1 MARRRLVSPA
11 LTSVLRVLT
20 MNSLKPTRFI
30 GSILLTAIPCFAILG
45 LVFSAAFTARAF
57 AQGDAPTNIGPLK
70 PLVVTPMESH
80 IGNVTGHAVE
90 AKSDYRRYCAGCH
103 GTYGDANGENAVWL
117 DPKPRDFTIATFKC
131 RSTLTGTLP
140 TDQDLSD
147 TISRGLTNSNM
158 PVWSTFTNQQRANL
172 VAYIK
177 IFSPRWQTEKA
188 GIPIKIPPE
197 PPITIES
204 ISHGKALFT
213 KLECWKCH
221 GPHGEGDG
229 PSAATLTDS
238 KDNPIRPYN
247 FASGG
252 KDSRFKCGVT
262 NQDVYKI
269 FMTGLD
275 GTPMPSFADVI
286 QPNDA
291 WDLVHFLRTL
301 QVNRKSKEN
310 DVLLA
315 AHGVIPPYV
324 EKTSDLTPA
333 APAPNKA
340 PGGGQ

>member
-1 MARRRLVSPA
+1 VI
-11 LTSVLRVLT
+11 
-20 MNSLKPTRFI
+20 K
-30 GSILLTAIPCFAILG
+30 
-45 LVFSAAFTARAF
+45 
-57 AQGDAPTNIGPLK
+57 
-70 PLVVTPMESH
+70 PMESH
-80 IGNVTGHAVE
+80 IGNVTGRAAA

-103 GTYGDANGENAVWL
+103 GDYGDSNGENAVWL

-131 RSTLTGTLP
+131 RSTPTGTLP
-140 TDQDLSD
+140 TDEDLFN
-147 TISRGLTNSNM
+147 TIARGLTNSNM
-158 PVWSTFTNQQRANL
+158 PVWSTFTKQQRADL

-177 IFSPRWQTEKA
+177 IFSPRWDKEKA
-188 GIPIKIPPE
+188 GEPIKIPAE
-197 PPITIES
+197 PPITMES

-238 KDNPIRPYN
+238 KDQPIRPYN
-247 FASGG
+247 FAAG
-252 KDSRFKCGVT
+252 KGDSRFKCGDT
-262 NQDVYKI
+262 NQDLYKI

-301 QVNRKSKEN
+301 QTSRHSKEN
-310 DVLLA
+310 EVLSA

-324 EKTSDLTPA
+324 DRNPPPA
-333 APAPNKA
+333 AAPPADNKP
-340 PGGGQ
+340 PGGAN